1 MLNYIYINIIYI
13 VLSSQTLTADNYGE
27 HFLSSGTLDLWGKA
41 IWIKSSHN
49 KVPYTFS
56 SFIHKHCQ
64 NKSNKRP
71 IGHIAHTY
79 NSPCTCICWWFS
91 GGEPNSLCTSNQFW
105 GCSRQGSPEHII
117 NPIQSARLRSDKAF
131 NFKYGKMEVRAKM
144 PKGDWIWPGDFLSV
158 FLNTNYI
165 GHFTFITCI

>member
-1 MLNYIYINIIYI
+1 MLNYIYNIIYI

-56 SFIHKHCQ
+56 SFIHKHCL

-79 NSPCTCICWWFS
+79 NMYMYVDGFQVGSQTHYAQVTSS
-91 GGEPNSLCTSNQFW
+91 GGV
-105 GCSRQGSPEHII
+105 
-117 NPIQSARLRSDKAF
+117 AD
-131 NFKYGKMEVRAKM
+131 RA
-144 PKGDWIWPGDFLSV
+144 P
-158 FLNTNYI
+158 LNTSSTPYSPPGSGVTKPSTSSMAKWRSGPKCPKETGSGQVI
-165 GHFTFITCI
+165 SCLSF